1 MGRKRKKEKIEE
13 IFKGKDI
20 KKKLSVLEEVAKME
34 NAFSINLLLTCLND
48 TSWHLRNKAAI
59 LLGRIGEKVYDRVID
74 VLEKGVWYAK
84 AGAALALGEMKKL
97 DAIRYLVKYME
108 DKNETVKKSV
118 EDAIRNI
125 VREKPVEFVEE
136 FLPSLPEEEAEV
148 IKERIK
154 KLEPSVFEI

>member
-1 MGRKRKKEKIEE
+1 MGRKKKIEKIEE
-13 IFKGKDI
+13 IFRGKDI
-20 KKKLSVLEEVAKME
+20 RKKLEVLEEVAKME
-34 NAFSINLLLTCLND
+34 NSFSLNLLFTCLNE

-59 LLGRIGEKVYDRVID
+59 LLGRMGEKAYERLIE

-97 DAIRYLVKYME
+97 DAIRHLIKYLD

-136 FLPSLPEEEAEV
+136 FLPSLPEEEAEL
-148 IKERIK
+148 IRERIK